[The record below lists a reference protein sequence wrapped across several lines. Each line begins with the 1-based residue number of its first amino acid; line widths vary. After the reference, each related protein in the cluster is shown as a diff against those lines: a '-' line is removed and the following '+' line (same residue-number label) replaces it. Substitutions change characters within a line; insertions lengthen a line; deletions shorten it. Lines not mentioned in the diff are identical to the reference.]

1 MWAYLLSISF
11 LITLAF
17 HILPSSDE
25 DKMIFVGKKKLNK
38 FKMKPSPANPVII
51 IDGYLRAK

>member
-25 DKMIFVGKKKLNK
+25 DKMIFVGKKKVNK
-38 FKMKPSPANPVII
+38 FKMKPSPVII

>member
-11 LITLAF
+11 LITLAY
-17 HILPSSDE
+17 HVTTKTEE
-25 DKMIFVGKKKLNK
+25 DKMIFVGKKKVNK
-38 FKMKPSPANPVII
+38 FKMKPSPVII